1 MPVFQFV
8 TALKMVCFLMLIR
21 ELNFVTY
28 ALFFKEILVF
38 RISRDSVA
46 WVAAEV
52 MQLEDVWRGLL
63 LCEHM
68 VCIACQ
74 G

>member
-1 MPVFQFV
+1 M
-8 TALKMVCFLMLIR
+8 LMR
-21 ELNFVTY
+21 ELNSVTY
-28 ALFFKEILVF
+28 ALFLKEILAF
-38 RISRDSVA
+38 HISRDSVA

-52 MQLEDVWRGLL
+52 MQLEDVWRGRL

-68 VCIACQ
+68 VFISCQ